1 VKIFYLAHRLPYPP
15 NKGEK
20 IRAFNQIRQLAK
32 KHMVHLCAL
41 ADDQSDLVQESGLER
56 YCASVKVVFRNP
68 APTMG
73 QALAAFLRNQSL
85 SVRLFYRKAMAEV
98 VQEKLAT
105 ERFDCIIVS
114 CSSMAQY
121 VPFCSAGPKI
131 VDFIDVDSEKWS
143 SYAERRSFPFSSVYR
158 REANLLG
165 QYEERVAR
173 AFDHSILSS
182 EAEAQLLRRRAKD
195 RPVSVISNGV
205 DLDYFSLSAIETP
218 TIDEPVIVFTGV
230 MDYFPNVDAVRFFC
244 EDIFPL
250 VRESM
255 PEAQFHIVGRN
266 PSRPVKKL
274 EQQPNVSVTG
284 TVPDV
289 RPYLARARVAVAP
302 FRLARGVQNKIL
314 EAMAIGL
321 PIVGTS
327 ETFKGIAATE
337 ADGIRIADD
346 PASFAR
352 HIISFL
358 RTDDDSRRSFAAQ
371 ARSYVERHHRW
382 EDQGARLEQLLEE
395 VVWKHRRK
403 ENTVHRTDAEIAEEF
418 AS

>member
-1 VKIFYLAHRLPYPP
+1 MPLA
-15 NKGEK
+15 
-20 IRAFNQIRQLAK
+20 
-32 KHMVHLCAL
+32 M
-41 ADDQSDLVQESGLER
+41 
-56 YCASVKVVFRNP
+56 
-68 APTMG
+68 
-73 QALAAFLRNQSL
+73 AAFLQRQPL
-85 SVRLFYRKAMAEV
+85 SIKLFYRKV
-98 VQEKLAT
+98 LGKVIRRKLT
-105 ERFDCIIVS
+105 ERFDCVVVS

-121 VPFCSAGPKI
+121 VDSRVDIPKI
-131 VDFIDVDSEKWS
+131 IDFIDVDSDKWRM
-143 SYAERRSFPFSSVYR
+143 YADHHLFPFSSVYR

-165 QYEERVAR
+165 RNEERLLHE
-173 AFDHSILSS
+173 FDHSIVSS
-182 EAEAQLLRRRAKD
+182 EAEAQLLRRRVKG

-205 DLDYFSLSAIETP
+205 DLDYFALSAIETP
-218 TIDEPVIVFTGV
+218 IIDEPVIVFTGV

-250 VRESM
+250 VRDSM
-255 PEAQFHIVGRN
+255 LDAQFYIVGRN
-266 PSRPVKKL
+266 PSRAVKKL

-314 EAMAIGL
+314 EAMAMGL

-327 ETFKGIAATE
+327 ETFKGIGATE

-352 HIISFL
+352 HVISFL
-358 RTDDDSRRSFAAQ
+358 RADDDSRRSFATQ
-371 ARSYVERHHRW
+371 ARFYVERHHRW
-382 EDQGARLEQLLEE
+382 EDQGAKLERLIDE
-395 VVWKHRRK
+395 VVRKHRRK
-403 ENTVHRTDAEIAEEF
+403 ENAVHRRDTKIAEEF

>member
-1 VKIFYLAHRLPYPP
+1 VNILYVTHRVPYPP
-15 NKGEK
+15 DKGEK
-20 IRAFNQIRQLAK
+20 IRTFNQIRQLAR
-32 KHMVHLCAL
+32 KHTIHLFSL
-41 ADDQSDLVQESGLER
+41 VDDPIDLPQAANLNK
-56 YCASVKVVFRNP
+56 YCASVEIVNRSTAATIWFAIV
-68 APTMG
+68 
-73 QALAAFLRNQSL
+73 AFLRKDPL
-85 SVRLFYRKAMAEV
+85 SVALFFQKMLG
-98 VQEKLAT
+98 KLIRQKLTA

-121 VPFCSAGPKI
+121 ASSNSGIPKI
-131 VDFIDVDSEKWS
+131 IDFIDVDSEKWRE
-143 SYAERRSFPFSSVYR
+143 YAQRASFPLSSLYQ
-158 REANLLG
+158 REAELLAK
-165 QYEERVAR
+165 YEEKLTLT
-173 AFDHSILSS
+173 FNHSILSS
-182 EAEAQLLRRRAKD
+182 EAEAQLLRRRAKG

-205 DLDYFSLSAIETP
+205 DLDYFSLSAIKTP

-274 EQQPNVSVTG
+274 EQQPNVIVTG

-289 RPYLARARVAVAP
+289 RPYLARARVAIAP
-302 FRLARGVQNKIL
+302 FRMARGVQNKIL
-314 EAMAIGL
+314 EAMAMGL
-321 PIVGTS
+321 SVVGTA

-352 HIISFL
+352 HVISFL
-358 RTDDDSRRSFAAQ
+358 RADDDSRRSFAAQ

-382 EDQGARLEQLLEE
+382 EDQGGKLERLIEE
-395 VVWKHRRK
+395 VVRKHRRK
-403 ENTVHRTDAEIAEEF
+403 ENAVHRRDTEIAEEF
-418 AS
+418 A